1 MNNKIKSYTEYL
13 SEYEI
18 LSIENISLTQPNITN
33 EAIILNA
40 SLDGKE
46 VKRGDEIWIT
56 AIVKKNS
63 WNLSST
69 VVLKTRI
76 IDIYNNLS
84 ILNNLK

>member
-18 LSIENISLTQPNITN
+18 LSIENISLTQPNISTN

-46 VKRGDEIWIT
+46 VKRGDEIWE
-56 AIVKKNS
+56 IV
-63 WNLSST
+63 
-69 VVLKTRI
+69 
-76 IDIYNNLS
+76 
-84 ILNNLK
+84 